1 MNWLKDKT
9 KQISIIRTIIQLLFL
24 FLIFYVSIVAV
35 WKGLLLVIIIGST
48 LLLGRLFC
56 GWVCPLGL
64 YQDMM
69 TLLRRS
75 LRIRHWLL
83 PRKVNEDLHKARYL
97 IAMVILVVVLS
108 ATLFATSFDVGNV
121 ITLRSPFT
129 PFALLLEPLQ
139 PIVLPWHPPFGA
151 LAGVG
156 GVYLTFPYVGEI
168 LLYLR
173 DTGIALP
180 LSYLFGVAVLTASF
194 KARRF
199 WCRFC
204 PTGLSLAA
212 LNRFKEFRWAPLLS
226 LNKNGEKCT
235 KCGICSRVCPVQ
247 VTEVYEKKTGAVD
260 TSMCMLCLRCV
271 EMCPEKDC
279 LSLGIVGRCIR
290 SSQNWLETEA

>member
-9 KQISIIRTIIQLLFL
+9 KRISIIRTIVQLLFL

-48 LLLGRLFC
+48 LFLGRLFC

-69 TLLRRS
+69 TLLRRL
-75 LRIRHWLL
+75 LRIRHWSL
-83 PRKVNEDLHKARYL
+83 PRKVNEDLHEARYL
-97 IAMVILVVVLS
+97 IALVILVVVLS
-108 ATLFATSFDVGNV
+108 ATLLATSFDIGNFV
-121 ITLRSPFT
+121 TLRPPFT
-129 PFALLLEPLQ
+129 VFAFLLEPLQ

-173 DTGIALP
+173 DTGFALP
-180 LSYLFGVAVLTASF
+180 LSYLFVVAVLAASF
-194 KARRF
+194 KVRRF

-204 PTGLSLAA
+204 PTGISIAA
-212 LNRFKEFRWAPLLS
+212 LNRFKHFKWAPLLRLS
-226 LNKNGEKCT
+226 KDGEKCT
-235 KCGICSRVCPVQ
+235 KCGICQRVCPVQ
-247 VTEVYEKKTGAVD
+247 VTEVYEKKTGPVD
-260 TSMCMLCLRCV
+260 TSMCMLCLRCI
-271 EMCPEKDC
+271 EMCPEKEC
-279 LSLGIVGRCIR
+279 LSLKAAGQTIYRSRNWLNR
-290 SSQNWLETEA
+290 SS